1 MSMDSQFAKQFCKLC
16 ASIRDACVSMKIIR
30 IALKYIDCVS
40 TSYLSQSKNMF
51 EKIKGLYYAAAA
63 TTAIAGILH
72 LIQASN
78 VLGFSLNIGIFFIVA
93 GIAQLFW
100 VVPMI
105 RRWGRPWYYVGIG
118 GTIVLIIL
126 FVITRMPDN
135 PITGRGSPISPMAI
149 AIEVLEAAFIGLT
162 AAIIVYESKRKQL
175 SGGGK
180 TASETG

>member
-1 MSMDSQFAKQFCKLC
+1 MVA
-16 ASIRDACVSMKIIR
+16 
-30 IALKYIDCVS
+30 
-40 TSYLSQSKNMF
+40 
-51 EKIKGLYYAAAA
+51 KIKALYYAAAA

-78 VLGFSLNIGIFFIVA
+78 VFGFNLYFGIFFIVA

-105 RRWGRPWYYVGIG
+105 RRWGLPWYYVGIG

-126 FVITRMPDN
+126 FVITRLPDN
-135 PITGRGSPISPMAI
+135 PITGRGAPINPMAI

-162 AAIIVYESKRKQL
+162 AAIIIYESKRKQL
-175 SGGGK
+175 SGK
-180 TASETG
+180 TASEAA

>member
-1 MSMDSQFAKQFCKLC
+1 LVAK
-16 ASIRDACVSMKIIR
+16 INV
-30 IALKYIDCVS
+30 
-40 TSYLSQSKNMF
+40 
-51 EKIKGLYYAAAA
+51 LYYASAA

-78 VLGFSLNIGIFFIVA
+78 VLGFSLNFFVFFIVA

-105 RRWGRPWYYVGIG
+105 RRWGMPWYYVGIG

-126 FVITRMPDN
+126 FVVTRMPGN
-135 PITGRGSPISPMAI
+135 PITGRGGPIMPMAL

-162 AAIIVYESKRKQL
+162 AAIIIYESKRKQL
-175 SGGGK
+175 SGK
-180 TASETG
+180 TASEVA